1 MGNCM
6 RNLPTEYDEVILN
19 MLCGYSITTLQSG
32 KITTKKFKSPKQMSD
47 EFKKLHY
54 NVLTVNTMF
63 GSEMK
68 FLVLFLE
75 NIIVNK
81 LNVSLYSHSCA
92 DVDKFTD
99 LLNLVVRIGELKIEI
114 HSAVINN
121 AEEWTT
127 TTGNLLL
134 KLSEMKQKNIIL
146 SLEFSQLI
154 PQIERDNI
162 QSIQTYIGE
171 QIKFEKRGS
180 NINNGLYIT
189 ARNDITD
196 ASNIKV
202 FMHYS

>member
-1 MGNCM
+1 
-6 RNLPTEYDEVILN
+6 
-19 MLCGYSITTLQSG
+19 
-32 KITTKKFKSPKQMSD
+32 
-47 EFKKLHY
+47 
-54 NVLTVNTMF
+54 MF

-114 HSAVINN
+114 HSDVINN
-121 AEEWTT
+121 AEERIISI
-127 TTGNLLL
+127 GNLLL

-146 SLEFSQLI
+146 SLEFSHHI
-154 PQIERDNI
+154 TCIEKEHI
-162 QSIQTYIGE
+162 QSMQNYIGE
-171 QIKFEKRGS
+171 QVKFEHKA
-180 NINNGLYIT
+180 NNMYDSLYIT
-189 ARNDITD
+189 ARNDIMD